1 MTLGGSS
8 TICLP
13 PGASCS
19 GGCRQNTL
27 GHGLPLPGARERLP
41 LGMVSTGEAA
51 TWARSL
57 SWLACHPCHPPREA
71 LRSPS
76 SQNIAQA
83 TGVPASNHRVSKYKC
98 HLNPMATEPSI
109 TISQPN
115 GSADFSSTEN
125 RYWLRSRPTPGEQGS
140 AGCLENRGKEGRDVR
155 LESSRSCPG
164 WAAPWPTR
172 SRLSALFKLLSQ
184 TCPFH
189 HLPKAVAA
197 ALAAAPALSLRKAR
211 SSSAADAA
219 AAPARPLSGA
229 QATSCRKSRLRS
241 QLNSSTANRAAGSF
255 SPLPLPATW

>member
-1 MTLGGSS
+1 MTLGGSN

-51 TWARSL
+51 TWAHSL

-76 SQNIAQA
+76 SQNISQA
-83 TGVPASNHRVSKYKC
+83 TGVPASNQRVSKYKC

-115 GSADFSSTEN
+115 GSADFSSTP
-125 RYWLRSRPTPGEQGS
+125 RRTATDFAAGQPLDSKGQPAALRTVRKKGEMCVS
-140 AGCLENRGKEGRDVR
+140 
-155 LESSRSCPG
+155 ESSRSCPG
-164 WAAPWPTR
+164 
-172 SRLSALFKLLSQ
+172 
-184 TCPFH
+184 
-189 HLPKAVAA
+189 
-197 ALAAAPALSLRKAR
+197 
-211 SSSAADAA
+211 
-219 AAPARPLSGA
+219 
-229 QATSCRKSRLRS
+229 
-241 QLNSSTANRAAGSF
+241 
-255 SPLPLPATW
+255 